1 MAADITAIRTKVRRL
16 TRNPSEQQLSNA
28 DITEYVNTFYQYD
41 LPEELRL
48 FSLKSTLTFFTQ
60 PNVDTYYTDQVN
72 VPGLTNFTED
82 YITIDNPVYCAGFLI
97 YLSQSREEFYGYYPQ
112 TSYRATVAT
121 GDGAATNF
129 TGQLG
134 NAPIVQGSIS
144 FVAVDADNNGMVL
157 VDGQPQVPV
166 APNEEGALYDQNDLT
181 TEVGAIQY
189 LDGNYILNFP
199 TPPAANSSI
208 QAQYLPYVASLPT
221 MILYYDN
228 KFTVRPVPDKPY
240 KITMDA
246 YIKPIAFLSQDN
258 GTQPTNPV
266 LNQWWQYL
274 AYGAAKKVFE
284 DRGDYEGV
292 AQIMPEFQRQEDFVL
307 RRTLVQRS
315 TRQAATI
322 WNLDGYGPAWNGNL
336 YWGYYS

>member
-1 MAADITAIRTKVRRL
+1 MAADINAIRLKVRRL
-16 TRNPSEQQLSNA
+16 TRNPSEQQLSNV

-48 FSLKSTLTFFTQ
+48 FSLKSTLSFYTQ
-60 PNVDTYYTDQVN
+60 PNVDTYYTNQVN
-72 VPGLTNFTED
+72 VPGLANFTED

-121 GDGAATNF
+121 GDGATTTF
-129 TGQLG
+129 SGTMG
-134 NAPIVQGSIS
+134 NAPILQGSVS
-144 FVAVDADNNGMVL
+144 FVSIDADNNGL
-157 VDGQPQVPV
+157 VVQDGPF
-166 APNEEGALYDQNDLT
+166 AFNISPNEDGALYDQNDLT
-181 TEVGAIQY
+181 TPIGSINYITGNYTFTYPTAPAPQAAIQSQ
-189 LDGNYILNFP
+189 
-199 TPPAANSSI
+199 T
-208 QAQYLPYVASLPT
+208 LPYVASLPT

-228 KFTVRPVPDKPY
+228 KFTVRPVPDRPY

-246 YIKPIAFLSQDN
+246 YIKPIAFLSQDG

-292 AQIMPEFQRQEDFVL
+292 AQITPEFQRQEELVL
-307 RRTLVQRS
+307 RRTLVQRA
-315 TRQAATI
+315 TRQATTI

>member
-1 MAADITAIRTKVRRL
+1 MAADIVAIRTKVRRL
-16 TRNPSEQQLSNA
+16 TRNPSQQQLSDA
-28 DITEYVNTFYQYD
+28 DILEYVNTFYQYD

-60 PNVDTYYTDQVN
+60 PNVDTYYTNQVN
-72 VPGLTNFTED
+72 VPGLANFTED
-82 YITIDNPVYCAGFLI
+82 YVTIDNPVYCAGQLI
-97 YLSQSREEFYGYYPQ
+97 YLSQNREEFYGYYPQ
-112 TSYRATVAT
+112 TSYRQTIGT
-121 GDGAATNF
+121 GGGVPFGFVGTLQHPIIQNSVSIVSKDALN
-129 TGQLG
+129 
-134 NAPIVQGSIS
+134 NAIIV
-144 FVAVDADNNGMVL
+144 VDEPVDNTFGDL
-157 VDGQPQVPV
+157 VD
-166 APNEEGALYDQNDLT
+166 PNNTAT
-181 TEVGAIQY
+181 TYGNI
-189 LDGNYILNFP
+189 NYITGEVITTLP
-199 TPPAANSSI
+199 GTPAAQANI

-221 MILYYDN
+221 MILYYN
-228 KFTVRPVPDKPY
+228 NQFVLRPVPDRPY
-240 KITMDA
+240 KVTMDA

-258 GTQPTNPV
+258 GTSPTNPV
-266 LNQWWQYL
+266 LNQWWQML

-292 AQIMPEFQRQEDFVL
+292 QQIMPELQHQEDLVL

>member
-1 MAADITAIRTKVRRL
+1 MAADIIAIRTKIRRL
-16 TRNPSEQQLSNA
+16 TRSPSEQQISDAELN
-28 DITEYVNTFYQYD
+28 EYINTFYQYD

-48 FSLKSTLTFFTQ
+48 FSLKSTLSFFTQ
-60 PNVDTYYTDQVN
+60 PNVDTYYNNQVN
-72 VPGLTNFTED
+72 VAGLNNFLED
-82 YITIDNPVYCAGFLI
+82 YITIDNPVYCAGQLI
-97 YLSQSREEFYGYYPQ
+97 YLSQNREEFYGYYPQ
-112 TSYRATVAT
+112 VSYRATVDT
-121 GDGAATNF
+121 GDGVTTNF

-134 NAPIVQGSIS
+134 NSPIIQGSIS
-144 FVAVDADNNGMVL
+144 FVSKDINNNGLILEDIAIDNEQGIL
-157 VDGQPQVPV
+157 VVPGSTVPV
-166 APNEEGALYDQNDLT
+166 GTIGYLT
-181 TEVGAIQY
+181 GQ
-189 LDGNYILNFP
+189 YILNFP
-199 TPPAANSSI
+199 TAPAANATI

-246 YIKPIAFLSQDN
+246 YIKPVAFLSQDN

-266 LNQWWQYL
+266 LNQWWQYI

-284 DRGDYEGV
+284 DRGEQESV
-292 AQIMPEFQRQEDFVL
+292 QAIMPELQHQEDLVL

-322 WNLDGYGPAWNGNL
+322 WNQNGYGPAWNGNL
-336 YWGYYS
+336 YWGYSG